1 MTTSIVPQSKI
12 GIEIFQLN
20 ELRLPVIML
29 HFSGIKSV
37 NFLHFSGVWR
47 LKICILAEFRHIF
60 LAF

>member
-20 ELRLPVIML
+20 ELRLQVITL

-37 NFLHFSGVWR
+37 NF
-47 LKICILAEFRHIF
+47 CILAEFGGSKF
-60 LAF
+60 AF